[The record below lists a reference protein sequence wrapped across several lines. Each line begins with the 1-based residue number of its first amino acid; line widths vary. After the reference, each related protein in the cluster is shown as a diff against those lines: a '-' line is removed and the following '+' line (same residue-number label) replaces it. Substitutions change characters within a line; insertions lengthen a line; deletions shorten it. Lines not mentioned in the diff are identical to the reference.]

1 MTTNLTSGR
10 GSKCCCNIADSHV
23 IAMLNGKGVWSKRS
37 MPMGR
42 RTVQFITILVLSL
55 AFEATEGFVRNFG
68 RTTNHAAQFAPAPS
82 EARFKIQREISTT
95 VTSSDRSKATTLF
108 YHDENEDERRRIELT
123 NSFLKASRTSFKNFE
138 GATDSLLDKNP
149 LIAFGIF
156 IGLGLLVAY
165 ISGFAILDGYIDS
178 TNPLD
183 NAAVPYWNEDLST
196 PEP

>member
-1 MTTNLTSGR
+1 
-10 GSKCCCNIADSHV
+10 
-23 IAMLNGKGVWSKRS
+23 
-37 MPMGR
+37 MGY

-55 AFEATEGFVRNFG
+55 AFEVTAGFVRNFG
-68 RTTNHAAQFAPAPS
+68 RTSNHAALLAPAPS
-82 EARFKIQREISTT
+82 DARFQIHREISTT
-95 VTSSDRSKATTLF
+95 IPSSERSKATTLF

-156 IGLGLLVAY
+156 IGLGLFVAY

-196 PEP
+196 PQS